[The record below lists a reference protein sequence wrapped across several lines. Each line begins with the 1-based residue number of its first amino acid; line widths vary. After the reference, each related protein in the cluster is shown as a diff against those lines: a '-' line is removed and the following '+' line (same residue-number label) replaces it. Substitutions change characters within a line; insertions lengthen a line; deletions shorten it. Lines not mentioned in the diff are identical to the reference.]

1 MSKDP
6 KCDSD
11 YANLASYSNGIS
23 FVPIKAPT
31 ISSIKVNL
39 IHPQQKSGYQ
49 PLHAAYLA
57 YPSTCTKVT
66 RPCCN

>member
-11 YANLASYSNGIS
+11 YANLAGYSNGIS
-23 FVPIKAPT
+23 FVPMKAPT

-39 IHPQQKSGYQ
+39 VPPQQKSGYQ
-49 PLHAAYLA
+49 SLKTAYLP

>member
-1 MSKDP
+1 MANDP

-11 YANLASYSNGIS
+11 YANLAGYSNGIS
-23 FVPIKAPT
+23 YVPIKAPT

-39 IHPQQKSGYQ
+39 VPSQQKSGYQ
-49 PLHAAYLA
+49 PLKSAYLP